1 MKPSPR
7 LIKIVAALFIASLLI
22 GVTRF
27 YMSESMK
34 ALIANVWMLSIL
46 VVLAIAFFDVVIS
59 RKQAVVSCR
68 REHPKSL
75 ALGVNSAITLHIYNE
90 TQRPLSLIVSEL
102 VPQALNVTAFP
113 ATLNIPPQQSH
124 SIKYRVHPDQRG
136 DLQIEGTQIFVTS
149 KFGLWE
155 LQHLLPTVSFLKVFP
170 NFMAISNL
178 ALLLQGG
185 NSKQLGIHLLQR
197 RGQGTDFH
205 QLRDYRES
213 DSQRQVDWSAT
224 AKVGKLIS
232 REFQDERDQQVI
244 FLLDCGRRMRSKDQ
258 ELSHFDHA
266 LNALLLTAFI
276 ALRQGDSVGY
286 HTFAGVERG
295 MKPAKGHQTINTLIN
310 QLYTLESSLANS
322 DYLEAANIIIS
333 KRYKRSLV
341 VLVSNVREEDEEDL
355 VIAVKLLSRHHLV
368 LVATLR
374 EAVFE
379 ETLEQP
385 IHNLM
390 DALQYAGT
398 VNHLNGR
405 ARIITRLAV
414 EGVTL
419 SDCLPSEL
427 PIALVNQ
434 YLALKRSGKF

>member
-1 MKPSPR
+1 MKPSLR
-7 LIKIVAALFIASLLI
+7 LVKIVAALFIASVLI
-22 GVTRF
+22 GVARF
-27 YMSESMK
+27 YVSELTK
-34 ALIANVWMLSIL
+34 LILFNGWMLSGLGIL
-46 VVLAIAFFDVVIS
+46 AAAILDILLS
-59 RKQAVVSCR
+59 RKRVAVSCK

-75 ALGVNSAITLHIYNE
+75 ALGVKSAITLHFNNE
-90 TQRPLSLIVSEL
+90 TNRSLSVIVSEL

-113 ATLNIPPQQSH
+113 MTLNIPPQQSH
-124 SIKYRVHPDQRG
+124 VIKYWVHPDQRG
-136 DLQIEGTQIFVTS
+136 DLQIEGTQVFVTS
-149 KFGLWE
+149 AFGLWE
-155 LQHLLPTVSFLKVFP
+155 LQHRLPIISLLKVFP

-213 DSQRQVDWSAT
+213 DSQRQVDWGAT

-244 FLLDCGRRMRSKDQ
+244 FLLDCGRRMRAKDQ
-258 ELSHFDHA
+258 ALSHFDHA

-276 ALRQGDSVGY
+276 ALRQGDSAGY
-286 HTFAGVERG
+286 HTFAGATRG
-295 MKPAKGHQTINTLIN
+295 MKPANGHQTINTLIN

-322 DYLEAANIIIS
+322 DYLEAANIIIG

-341 VLVSNVREEDEEDL
+341 VLVTNVREEDEDDL
-355 VIAVKLLSRHHLV
+355 VVAVKLLSRHHLV

-374 EAVFE
+374 EIVLD
-379 ETLEQP
+379 ETLAQP
-385 IHNLM
+385 IHTLA

-405 ARIITRLAV
+405 ARIITRLAL